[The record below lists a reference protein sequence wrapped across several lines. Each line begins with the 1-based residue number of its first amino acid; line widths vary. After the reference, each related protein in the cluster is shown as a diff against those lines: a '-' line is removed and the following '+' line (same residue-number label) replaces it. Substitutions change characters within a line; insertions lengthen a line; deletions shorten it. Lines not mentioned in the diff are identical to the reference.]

1 MAATA
6 ADTHATAATEM
17 ATTTGSMSTT
27 TTATATAT
35 VATTTFIGRV
45 GRGRQRSRKNNDGN
59 PEFERRH
66 NILRSVRIFV
76 ARIPLMFHY
85 RGGYRPFALMQI
97 NYV

>member
-6 ADTHATAATEM
+6 ADTHTTAATEM

-27 TTATATAT
+27 TTATATA
-35 VATTTFIGRV
+35 ATTTFIGRV

-76 ARIPLMFHY
+76 ARIPLMFIIAVGTGH
-85 RGGYRPFALMQI
+85 LH
-97 NYV
+97 